1 MIALFPKIL
10 HGGNMKFMLFH
21 MQSSPVTLHGYPN
34 SLILERRVYLKSAK
48 DAENVIVMQ
57 IGEQVTAS
65 HVTRTGALEAEGA

>member
-1 MIALFPKIL
+1 
-10 HGGNMKFMLFH
+10 
-21 MQSSPVTLHGYPN
+21 MQSSPVTLHAYPN

-65 HVTRTGALEAEGA
+65 HVLGHWRLKGHEGSCLHTPNLVNHH